1 MARGKAPTFELQR
14 ATMLRAAAGLF
25 AEKGF
30 HNTSVSAIAQACGV
44 SKPLLYHYYR
54 DKEQLLFDIA
64 DSYIDELQ
72 AIVDAVEARKLDAE
86 SHFAEL
92 VTRFMEAYEH
102 AQDHHMVLVQ
112 DVKFLQQ
119 EQAARVAAKQR
130 RVVAAFAD
138 ALARIEPGLKGRK
151 LDKPVTMILF
161 GMINWTFTWLR
172 ADGPLTFHDMAPVVT
187 QIFLNGVR
195 GLMRSDDARMPA
207 AAGTG

>member
-14 ATMLRAAAGLF
+14 AAILAEAAGLF
-25 AEKGF
+25 ADKGF
-30 HNTSVSAIAQACGV
+30 HNASMSELAQACGV

-54 DKEQLLFDIA
+54 DKEHILFDIA
-64 DSYIDELQ
+64 DSYLDGLL
-72 AIVDAVEARKLDAE
+72 AIVAGVDAQALAPEA
-86 SHFAEL
+86 HFAAL

-102 AQDHHMVLVQ
+102 ARSQHVVLVQ

-119 EQAARVAAKQR
+119 VQAAQVTDKQR

-138 ALARIEPGLKGRK
+138 AIVRIEPGLKRRK

-172 ADGPLTFHDMAPVVT
+172 ADGSFTYRDMAPVVT
-187 QIFLNGVR
+187 TIFLNGVK
-195 GLMRSDDARMPA
+195 GLVQGNQKKLV
-207 AAGTG
+207 AAG